1 LLVNVAS
8 LLTEYRALQQADQ
21 ILEDARELHRRLNG
35 FAGHLQKVGNG
46 LAGTVR
52 TFNAAVGSW
61 ETKVGPQLR
70 RMTEQSGGAEIPGP
84 DHVEEQVRELPEKGL
99 RVAG

>member
-1 LLVNVAS
+1 
-8 LLTEYRALQQADQ
+8 
-21 ILEDARELHRRLNG
+21 LHRRLSG
-35 FAGHLQKVGNG
+35 FAGHLQKLGTG

-61 ETKVGPQLR
+61 ESKVGPQLR
-70 RMTEQSGGAEIPGP
+70 RMSEQSGGSEIPGP
-84 DHVEEQVRELPEKGL
+84 GQVEEQVRDLPETGL